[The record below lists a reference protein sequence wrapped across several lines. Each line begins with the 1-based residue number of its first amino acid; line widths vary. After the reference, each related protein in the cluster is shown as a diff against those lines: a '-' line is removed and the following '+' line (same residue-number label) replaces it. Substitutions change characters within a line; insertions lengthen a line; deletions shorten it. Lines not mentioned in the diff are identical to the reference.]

1 MKDVLKKL
9 KEELKTRE
17 KQVKQWQKELAQ
29 ELRNNANEV
38 EQGFNTVGF
47 LQTAIDK
54 VRYILRVD
62 SRICTLRETIRMMEA
77 KEG

>member
-1 MKDVLKKL
+1 MLKKL

-17 KQVKQWQKELAQ
+17 KQVKQWRKELAQ
-29 ELRNNANEV
+29 ELRTNADEI

-54 VRYILRVD
+54 VHYIVRGD
-62 SRICTLRETIRMMEA
+62 SRICTLQETIKMLEG

>member
-1 MKDVLKKL
+1 MENVLKKL
-9 KEELKTRE
+9 KAELKARE
-17 KQVKQWQKELAQ
+17 KQVAQGRKELAQ

-54 VRYILRVD
+54 VRYILRGD
-62 SRICTLRETIRMMEA
+62 SRICTLRETIRMMEG

>member
-9 KEELKTRE
+9 KEELKARE
-17 KQVKQWQKELAQ
+17 KQVDQWRKELAQ
-29 ELRNNANEV
+29 ELRNNADEI

-54 VRYILRVD
+54 VHYIVRGD
-62 SRICTLRETIRMMEA
+62 SRICTLQETIKMLEG

>member
-9 KEELKTRE
+9 KEELKARE
-17 KQVKQWQKELAQ
+17 KQVDQWRKELAQ
-29 ELRNNANEV
+29 ELRNNADEI

-54 VRYILRVD
+54 VHYIVRGD
-62 SRICTLRETIRMMEA
+62 SRIYTLQETIKMLEG

>member
-1 MKDVLKKL
+1 MKNVLKKL

-17 KQVKQWQKELAQ
+17 KQVKQWRNELAQ

-62 SRICTLRETIRMMEA
+62 SRICTLRETIRMIEG
-77 KEG
+77 KER

>member
-1 MKDVLKKL
+1 MKNVLKKL

-17 KQVKQWQKELAQ
+17 KQVKQWRKELAR

-62 SRICTLRETIRMMEA
+62 SRICTLRETIRMMEG